1 MAEVDRTFRVLLA
14 DAITPDGIE
23 ILRASEGI
31 VVDERPT
38 ISPSELIPIIGD
50 YDAIIVRSRTRV
62 TEEVLSAAGRLK
74 VIGRAGVGIDNI
86 DVEVA
91 NRLGIAVL
99 NSPGGNIISAAEF
112 TLGLMLA
119 LVRHIAQASASLRR
133 GEWERVR
140 FRGGEL
146 HRKTLGLV
154 GAGRIGSEV
163 ARRAKALGMHV
174 LVYDPYLSRERAEEM
189 GAELAALSTLLG
201 RADVVSIHTPLT
213 EETHGLLGAEEL
225 ALMKPSA
232 YLVNAA
238 RGGVVDEAA
247 LVAALEEKRLAG
259 AALDVFEQEPP
270 PLDHPLLKLDN
281 VLAVPHLGAATREAQ
296 TLSGIEI
303 CKAVRDALL
312 SSEFNSTVDV
322 P

>member
-1 MAEVDRTFRVLLA
+1 M
-14 DAITPDGIE
+14 
-23 ILRASEGI
+23 
-31 VVDERPT
+31 
-38 ISPSELIPIIGD
+38 
-50 YDAIIVRSRTRV
+50 
-62 TEEVLSAAGRLK
+62 
-74 VIGRAGVGIDNI
+74 N
-86 DVEVA
+86 
-91 NRLGIAVL
+91 
-99 NSPGGNIISAAEF
+99 
-112 TLGLMLA
+112 
-119 LVRHIAQASASLRR
+119 
-133 GEWERVR
+133 
-140 FRGGEL
+140 
-146 HRKTLGLV
+146 
-154 GAGRIGSEV
+154 
-163 ARRAKALGMHV
+163 V

-189 GAELAALSTLLG
+189 GAELTALSTLLG

-281 VLAVPHLGAATREAQ
+281 VLAVPHLGAATQEAQ

>member
-23 ILRASEGI
+23 ILRATEGI
-31 VVDERPT
+31 AVDERPA
-38 ISPSELIPIIGD
+38 ISRSGLISIIGD
-50 YDAIIVRSRTRV
+50 YDAIIVRSRTQV

-74 VIGRAGVGIDNI
+74 VVGRAGVGLDNI

-99 NSPGGNIISAAEF
+99 NSPGGNVISAAEL

-119 LVRHIAQASASLRR
+119 LVRNIAQASASLKR
-133 GEWERVR
+133 GEWERIR
-140 FRGGEL
+140 FRGAEL
-146 HRKTLGLV
+146 YRKTLGLV

-163 ARRAKALGMHV
+163 TRRARAMGMQV

-189 GAELAALSTLLG
+189 SAEPTALATLLA
-201 RADVVSIHTPLT
+201 RADIVSIHTPLT

-225 ALMKPSA
+225 ALMKPTA

-247 LVAALEEKRLAG
+247 LFAALREKRLAG

-296 TLSGIEI
+296 THSGIEI
-303 CKAVRDALL
+303 CRAVRDALL
-312 SSEFNSTVDV
+312 SSELNSTVDV